1 MPEIASPNS
10 NTTRDGTS
18 VRPFKGIICDDVSE
32 FESHMPSQAV
42 RSLCAIRGQ
51 KIPFGD
57 PIQGAEKI
65 DWICNLFAV
74 PLAESAARRWASVL
88 KQCMQ

>member
-1 MPEIASPNS
+1 VAECGVSVPTLLNLL
-10 NTTRDGTS
+10 TS
-18 VRPFKGIICDDVSE
+18 YALHYVDD
-32 FESHMPSQAV
+32 
-42 RSLCAIRGQ
+42 IRGQ